1 MVSSTFDRRPAIL
14 IAVGLGLALAA
25 AAACGGETSEVA
37 LEVSDVSIEVT
48 SAAFTNG
55 SPIPTEHTCDGDD
68 RSPPLSWSGVP
79 SETRSIALI
88 SDDPDA
94 PGRTWVHWV
103 LYAIQSDVSEL
114 PAGVPGRDTL
124 DSGAR
129 HGVNDFGRREY
140 GGPCPP
146 RGGPHRY
153 FFKLYALDTEIG
165 LGPGATKEALE
176 QEMQGHI
183 LAQGELMGRYE
194 RK

>member
-1 MVSSTFDRRPAIL
+1 M
-14 IAVGLGLALAA
+14 
-25 AAACGGETSEVA
+25 
-37 LEVSDVSIEVT
+37 
-48 SAAFTNG
+48 
-55 SPIPTEHTCDGDD
+55 
-68 RSPPLSWSGVP
+68 P

-103 LYAIQSDVSEL
+103 LYAIPSDVSEL
-114 PAGVPGRDTL
+114 PAGVPSRDTL

-153 FFKLYALDTEIG
+153 FFKLYALDTEIS
-165 LGPGATKEALE
+165 LGPGATKQALE